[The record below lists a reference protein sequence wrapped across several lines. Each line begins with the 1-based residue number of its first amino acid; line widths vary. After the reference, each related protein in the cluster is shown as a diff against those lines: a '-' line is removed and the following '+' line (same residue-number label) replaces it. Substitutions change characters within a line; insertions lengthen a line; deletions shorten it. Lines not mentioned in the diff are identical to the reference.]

1 MVKSMTG
8 YGSAFLQTDTYTITV
23 EMKSVN
29 HRFCEIN
36 MRMPKQLLSL
46 EEKMKRVI
54 NMLIHRGRVE
64 VFITI
69 DGIGLSSRKLEVDWD
84 LLRDYIKKT
93 EEIKSSSNI
102 QGSITISDVL
112 QLDNVLIVNEVEDY
126 QSELETQLLQLVET
140 ATRKLIEMRTSE
152 GETIKTDLL
161 NQVKEVEQTSL
172 QLMEYAPNVILTYK
186 ERLEKRMKDWVQ
198 GSVDEQRIATEVAIF
213 ADRSDINEELQRIQS
228 HVHQFQRTLET
239 DGPIGR
245 KLDFIIQELNR
256 ETNTIGSKS
265 NDAKISNT
273 VINMKACLEKMK
285 EQVQNI
291 E

>member
-239 DGPIGR
+239 DAPIGR

>member
-8 YGSAFLQTDTYTITV
+8 YGSAFIQTDTYTITV

-54 NMLIHRGRVE
+54 HMLIHRGRVE

-69 DGIGLSSRKLEVDWD
+69 DGIGLSSRKIEVDWD
-84 LLRDYIKKT
+84 LLRDYIRKT
-93 EEIKSSSNI
+93 EEIKVSTNI

-126 QSELETQLLQLVET
+126 QSELESQLLQLVET

-152 GETIKTDLL
+152 GETLKTDLL
-161 NQVKEVEQTSL
+161 NQVKEVGQTSL

-228 HVHQFQRTLET
+228 HVHQFQKTLET